1 MKMNNFLS
9 SWLVSKAI
17 NLRIWTVSLCLGSIG
32 LLSAQEYC
40 LTKPF
45 GYGASATGG
54 GNATPTLVDTESEL
68 KDALGKSG
76 NRVIIITDNITVSSQ
91 MSVKNGNFTL
101 LALPGKRLIN
111 LTQTKDGSGIMNVKS
126 CSNVIIRN
134 VTFEGPGAYDC
145 DGRDLLQFE
154 GVTNAWVDH
163 CDFQDGCDGN
173 FDNKNVT
180 DNITVSWCRF
190 RYLKAPKSGGSGG
203 TNDHRFTNL
212 IGSSSSDKPSDGR
225 YNITWAY
232 CWWDQGCVERMTRCR
247 NADLHFLNCYW
258 NSSVAKCYI
267 GPENVKCYLDGCTME
282 GSLKTESRFKSYG
295 GTNGLKSVGSV
306 GVPSN
311 TGSVSAPTYAY
322 TALSAAEG
330 KAAVTDATC
339 GAGATLMVTAAGDI
353 YSTCSSSITT
363 YTVTFKANGGSGSM
377 AAQTVKE
384 SLATPLNANQFTRS
398 GYAFQGWAT
407 SAGSSTVAYADKASV
422 TLTNNLTL
430 YAVWKE
436 ATTYTVQFN
445 ANGGSCATSSLV
457 YTEGGEALKLP
468 VPTYPGYICK
478 GWYTAATGGTLVG
491 TASATY
497 TPTKNITLYAQW
509 EVAPPCTLYT
519 YFVNNSDLPSGMT
532 NTDRFS
538 GTAAAGSDL
547 AGSITI
553 DGTTFS
559 TTRRTSNSAH
569 AVSFTVK
576 SSPTPGNWILFIDLF
591 LSVLCLSRNFL
602 YRSNREPILYP
613 RSLSSGEPRYSRIR
627 RIQVLRCRTSRPLY
641 PRPNRT
647 E

>member
-1 MKMNNFLS
+1 MKIKHFLGGS
-9 SWLVSKAI
+9 LSPTSYVRAFLPYVLACGSWARGIALMCALVIA
-17 NLRIWTVSLCLGSIG
+17 LT
-32 LLSAQEYC
+32 LSAQQYC
-40 LTKPF
+40 LTEPF
-45 GYGASATGG
+45 GYGRNATGG

-68 KDALGKSG
+68 TTALGKSG
-76 NRVIIITDNITVSSQ
+76 SRVIIITDNITVSSQ
-91 MSVKNGNFTL
+91 ISVKNGNFTL

-111 LTQTKDGSGIMNVKS
+111 LTQNKDGSGIMNVKG

-190 RYLKAPKSGGSGG
+190 RYLKAPKSGGPGG
-203 TNDHRFTNL
+203 TDDHRFTNL
-212 IGSSSSDKPSDGR
+212 IGSSKSDEPSDGR

-363 YTVTFKANGGSGSM
+363 YTVTFNANGGSGSM

-407 SAGSSTVAYADKASV
+407 SAGSSTVAYVDKASV
-422 TLTNNLTL
+422 TLTNN
-430 YAVWKE
+430 
-436 ATTYTVQFN
+436 
-445 ANGGSCATSSLV
+445 
-457 YTEGGEALKLP
+457 
-468 VPTYPGYICK
+468 
-478 GWYTAATGGTLVG
+478 
-491 TASATY
+491 
-497 TPTKNITLYAQW
+497 
-509 EVAPPCTLYT
+509 
-519 YFVNNSDLPSGMT
+519 
-532 NTDRFS
+532 
-538 GTAAAGSDL
+538 
-547 AGSITI
+547 
-553 DGTTFS
+553 
-559 TTRRTSNSAH
+559 
-569 AVSFTVK
+569 
-576 SSPTPGNWILFIDLF
+576 
-591 LSVLCLSRNFL
+591 
-602 YRSNREPILYP
+602 
-613 RSLSSGEPRYSRIR
+613 
-627 RIQVLRCRTSRPLY
+627 
-641 PRPNRT
+641 
-647 E
+647 